1 METSN
6 KLTGE
11 QLSLWT
17 SSAGDIPVSHLAQ
30 QENEEEQTTH
40 DISGDGSVKPLANYD
55 PDTQS
60 WRMCEDIS
68 LWGEY
73 RYLESLPKSGMTRS
87 GVLYQQPEW
96 VRLIDETGSL
106 SLPTPRSSSAMAED
120 LDSVRERLKNGK
132 KYKSRL
138 EEAVALWPT
147 PTAITRP
154 MEGNVRMY
162 RAKIKAGEMTEAEA
176 EAILGKSVW
185 EAQGKLPAMWG
196 IPRAAQGESRN
207 HTIYARE
214 SGKPQNLENQIA
226 QREPSAIGGKLNP
239 MWVEWLMGFPIG
251 WTDLED

>member
-6 KLTGE
+6 KLTGD

-17 SSAGDIPVSHLAQ
+17 SSAVDIHVSHSALL
-30 QENEEEQTTH
+30 ESEEEKMIQ

-55 PDTQS
+55 HDSQS

-73 RYLESLPKSGMTRS
+73 RLLENLPKSGMTRN
-87 GVLYQQPEW
+87 GALYQQPDW
-96 VRLIDETGSL
+96 VRLIDATGSL
-106 SLPTPRSSSAMAED
+106 SL
-120 LDSVRERLKNGK
+120 
-132 KYKSRL
+132 
-138 EEAVALWPT
+138 PT

-162 RAKIKAGEMTEAEA
+162 RAKVEAGEMTEAEA
-176 EAILGKSVW
+176 NAILGKSVW
-185 EAQGKLPAMWG
+185 EAQGKLPAKYPTMSANG
-196 IPRAAQGESRN
+196 MGNTGSRQ
-207 HTIYARE
+207 ILQRRVE
-214 SGKPQNLENQIA
+214 SGEMTEEEKMGM
-226 QREPSAIGGKLNP
+226 SAGNGGKLNP